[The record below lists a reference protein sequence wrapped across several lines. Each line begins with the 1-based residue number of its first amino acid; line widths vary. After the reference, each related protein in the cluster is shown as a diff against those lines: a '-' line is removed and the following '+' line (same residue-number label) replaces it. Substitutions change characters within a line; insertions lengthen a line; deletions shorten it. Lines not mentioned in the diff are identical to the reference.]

1 MRKVSFD
8 FDGTLDKK
16 NVQLFAT
23 KLVEDGFDVWI
34 VTSRT
39 NTQDALKRGWTWI
52 KKQNEE
58 LYRVADEC
66 GITNIKFT
74 DHVDKI
80 EFLKD
85 KDFIFHL
92 DDDEYELMAIFES
105 GDKCKAININYF
117 DWENACLQ
125 LLK

>member
-8 FDGTLDKK
+8 FDGTLDRKD
-16 NVQLFAT
+16 VQLFAT

-39 NTQDALKRGWTWI
+39 NTHDALKRGWHWI
-52 KKQNEE
+52 KKQNED

-74 DHVDKI
+74 DHIDKI

-92 DDDEYELMAIFES
+92 DDDEYELMAIFQS
-105 GDKCKAININYF
+105 GDKCKAINANYF